1 MNEILGYLYIVL
13 KILGAL
19 AIVLYATWLFQHR
32 LRKGEKV
39 SKSFFTWLK
48 HLFEAVMGL

>member
-1 MNEILGYLYIVL
+1 MNEFLGYLYVVFTIV
-13 KILGAL
+13 GAL
-19 AIVLYATWLFQHR
+19 AIVLYATWLF
-32 LRKGEKV
+32 LYCIRKGEKV

>member
-1 MNEILGYLYIVL
+1 MNEILGYLYVVL
-13 KILGAL
+13 TIAGAL
-19 AIVLYATWLFQHR
+19 AIVLYATWFFLHR
-32 LRKGEKV
+32 IRKGEKT